1 MNKTI
6 EEKFRKKKLRGTK
19 KETLKNME
27 KKRTKMKKK
36 KTLTL
41 RTTKEYISEIIKRNF
56 SVQ

>member
-19 KETLKNME
+19 KETLKNTE